1 MPIDPEGVK
10 DCFDPKSKACAACL
24 MVENYEDLVL
34 CHIVHLEQDLG
45 IRVIKDKDGYIKI
58 HEEDQWKMAFL
69 ENR

>member
-1 MPIDPEGVK
+1 
-10 DCFDPKSKACAACL
+10 